1 MITIYDTY
9 NNQLV
14 YECETTK
21 ETIKWL
27 AEKAN
32 KWNCGLAR
40 MWDEDGFRYYD
51 VGPRVY
57 KIALEE
63 LNEKIQGLI

>member
-9 NNQLV
+9 DNKPV

-21 ETIKWL
+21 EGIKWL

-63 LNEKIQGLI
+63 LNEKINI

>member
-14 YECETTK
+14 YECTTTK
-21 ETIKWL
+21 EAIKWL

-63 LNEKIQGLI
+63 LNEK